1 VLSRRLYRHQRGR
14 RPLAAVAAAGLVVSI
29 LVVANT
35 AVAVHDE
42 GVFQLDGNATTQ
54 PGTSDPVNNQSN
66 TTGTHDWD
74 QVYADRNYTGNP
86 PFPTSGA
93 QSQAFVTDGFGAG
106 DSILTGGGTKD
117 INDIQANWLWKQT
130 STTSVQDKDD
140 IEHAFAAQ
148 YKVDKSGATDACG
161 TGSNGDPIKTANCVL
176 LYFGADRFSNS
187 GNTTMGFWFFKNEI
201 TPVGPDASGN
211 GTFTGV
217 HTARSSSGHGDILI
231 VTDFLT
237 GGQAPTATV
246 YEWVA
251 SGGNTTTHLDKIGG
265 GTVTAADCTEG
276 APSGGGKSPTP
287 VPPVSNNDN
296 LCATVNANV
305 VSVPWA
311 FTPKPNTGG
320 TAGTGGSTTKYGIS
334 EFMEGGINMTAL
346 GLGNECFNTFMAETR
361 ASSSPTSTLSDFAL
375 GNFGSCNAT
384 AVTTPSA
391 STVSPG
397 EQIRD
402 HIEITGH
409 SSGGNPP
416 TPTSPA
422 NVVFS
427 YCGPIT
433 SGICDGSDAA
443 HTAASFGATKAL
455 SEKSPGVA
463 QADSDYINT
472 SGSPLSPGRYCFAGS
487 WAGDANYTAGAR
499 DNGSNECFTVRQI
512 GTSTVTTPSDSS
524 GTALSGTQDL
534 GTTLYDKAVVTAS
547 AAGGGNVTGTVDFFI
562 CSPSQVQGAA
572 GSETCATGGTALSGN
587 PRTLS
592 PISGANPPA
601 SSVLS
606 SPGVPANV
614 AGVWCFRAVYTPT
627 GTTYTGSSDA
637 THGECVTVGPE
648 NTNTVTT
655 PRTTGTTTTFTTGPV
670 NSSVTDHAV
679 VTAADNVD
687 GTPTGTINFFICSP
701 SQLDS
706 SGLCS
711 TGGTAAGS
719 KAAAAVSGSAPPAS
733 QADSDAVI
741 ANVVGKWCF
750 RAVYVPGGTNGANYN
765 GSSDSSASECF
776 TITDSTSASSAQ
788 TWVPND
794 TGTIAAT
801 GGTPLNGTLSI
812 QLYEGNSCAS
822 GSEVSG
828 QLYTKTLTD
837 ATTLADRSLTT
848 SNTTYSVSVSK
859 SVSWL
864 VTFTPTT
871 GSFVSGDS
879 HCEVTSLTITN

>member
-66 TTGTHDWD
+66 TTGIHDWD

-375 GNFGSCNAT
+375 GNFGSCGAT
-384 AVTTPSA
+384 MSTTPSSTSFVLGGSVTDSATITA
-391 STVSPG
+391 SST
-397 EQIRD
+397 
-402 HIEITGH
+402 
-409 SSGGNPP
+409 GGNPP
-416 TPTSPA
+416 APTGDVKFYVCGPSAGLTSCDNTGTNFSTVNLSTATVNGNQYTVTSDSFTPTQ
-422 NVVFS
+422 
-427 YCGPIT
+427 
-433 SGICDGSDAA
+433 SGD
-443 HTAASFGATKAL
+443 
-455 SEKSPGVA
+455 
-463 QADSDYINT
+463 
-472 SGSPLSPGRYCFAGS
+472 YCFFAS
-487 WAGDANYTAGAR
+487 WAGDTNYPNGASF
-499 DNGSNECFTVRQI
+499 DTSAECFNVLLLQPSMTTAQRFLPNDSATVSVASGAGNLAGSVDFRLFVNN
-512 GTSTVTTPSDSS
+512 STCT
-524 GTALSGTQDL
+524 GTADYESGAIDIT
-534 GTTLYDKAVVTAS
+534 
-547 AAGGGNVTGTVDFFI
+547 TGT
-562 CSPSQVQGAA
+562 G
-572 GSETCATGGTALSGN
+572 TGLSRTVSTSNTTAY
-587 PRTLS
+587 
-592 PISGANPPA
+592 A
-601 SSVLS
+601 
-606 SPGVPANV
+606 
-614 AGVWCFRAVYTPT
+614 
-627 GTTYTGSSDA
+627 
-637 THGECVTVGPE
+637 
-648 NTNTVTT
+648 
-655 PRTTGTTTTFTTGPV
+655 TTGTTF
-670 NSSVTDHAV
+670 
-679 VTAADNVD
+679 
-687 GTPTGTINFFICSP
+687 
-701 SQLDS
+701 
-706 SGLCS
+706 
-711 TGGTAAGS
+711 
-719 KAAAAVSGSAPPAS
+719 
-733 QADSDAVI
+733 
-741 ANVVGKWCF
+741 
-750 RAVYVPGGTNGANYN
+750 
-765 GSSDSSASECF
+765 
-776 TITDSTSASSAQ
+776 
-788 TWVPND
+788 
-794 TGTIAAT
+794 
-801 GGTPLNGTLSI
+801 
-812 QLYEGNSCAS
+812 
-822 GSEVSG
+822 
-828 QLYTKTLTD
+828 
-837 ATTLADRSLTT
+837 
-848 SNTTYSVSVSK
+848 
-859 SVSWL
+859 SWL
-864 VTFTPTT
+864 VTYTSTNSGHKNVTATCNAEHSSITIDNGGTFNTP
-871 GSFVSGDS
+871 
-879 HCEVTSLTITN
+879 